1 MSTFARWQSPSSRLA
16 TARLEVRPHKFDTRV
31 LDHFYAYCSAVAN
44 ADRHRSAAAD
54 AQQATRRRLWA
65 MLIGAS
71 VLGYYLVERV
81 AQAMSQF

>member
-1 MSTFARWQSPSSRLA
+1 MSTFARWQSPSGRLA
-16 TARLEVRPHKFDTRV
+16 SARLEVRPHKFDTRV

-44 ADRHRSAAAD
+44 ADRHRTAAAD
-54 AQQATRRRLWA
+54 AQHSTRRRLWA

-71 VLGYYLVERV
+71 MLGYYLIERV